1 MCMGKPFYLY
11 ASHVDGAR
19 ITSFSSSDVN
29 FRLPMIYLYLTWST
43 LVVFHINLKILI
55 MIKDKCKQMEIVQL
69 LYVTELIY
77 S

>member
-19 ITSFSSSDVN
+19 ITFLSSDVN

-43 LVVFHINLKILI
+43 LVAFHINLKILI
-55 MIKDKCKQMEIVQL
+55 MIKDKCKQIEIVQL
-69 LYVTELIY
+69 LNVTELIY

>member
-1 MCMGKPFYLY
+1 MCMGKSFYLY

-29 FRLPMIYLYLTWST
+29 FRLPMIYLYITWSI
-43 LVVFHINLKILI
+43 LFAFHTNLKILI
-55 MIKDKCKQMEIVQL
+55 MIKDKCKQIEIVQL
-69 LYVTELIY
+69 LNVTELIY

>member
-1 MCMGKPFYLY
+1 
-11 ASHVDGAR
+11 
-19 ITSFSSSDVN
+19 
-29 FRLPMIYLYLTWST
+29 MIYLYLTWST
-43 LVVFHINLKILI
+43 LVAFHINLKILI